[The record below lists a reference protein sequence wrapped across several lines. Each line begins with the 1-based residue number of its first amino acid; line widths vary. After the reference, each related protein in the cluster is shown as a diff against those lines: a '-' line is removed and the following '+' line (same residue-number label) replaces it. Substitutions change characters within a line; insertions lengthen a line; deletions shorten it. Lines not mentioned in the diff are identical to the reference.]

1 MEFEAAFAKFL
12 EEQRAGA
19 EGLRLQRLSGDLT
32 GEKKLCKEIIWPIF
46 RSFNGFRL
54 EHEFVSSSGYKLFV
68 DVFYEP
74 LQLAFESEGFVVH
87 AETVTRERFDMER
100 MRIRRMAACSYVY
113 IPFSWD
119 ELDKRPDQC
128 RASVYEILG
137 RLGHAASEQLTVF
150 EREVLLVMRMLGRP
164 FRLGDVG
171 ACLKVSPKTSR
182 KIIKSLCEKKL
193 VTPFLR
199 ERNRVHFYVVN
210 QDEARRMM
218 R

>member
-1 MEFEAAFAKFL
+1 MDFEEAFSRFL
-12 EEQRAGA
+12 EEQREGA
-19 EGLRLQRLSGDLT
+19 EGMRLQRLSGDLT
-32 GEKKLCKEIIWPIF
+32 GEKKLCKEVIWPVF
-46 RSFNGFRL
+46 RSFDGFRL
-54 EHEFVSSSGYKLFV
+54 EHEIVSPSGYKMYI

-74 LQLAFESEGFVVH
+74 LKLAFESEGYVVH
-87 AETVTRERFDMER
+87 AETVTRDRFDMER
-100 MRIRRMAACSYVY
+100 MRIRRLAACGFVY

-119 ELDKRPDQC
+119 ELDKKPDQC

-150 EREVLLVMRMLGRP
+150 ERETLMVMRLLGRP

-171 ACLKVSPKTSR
+171 ACLRVSAKTSR
-182 KIIKSLCEKKL
+182 KIVKSLCEKKL

-199 ERNRVHFYVVN
+199 ERNRIHYYVIN
-210 QDEARRMM
+210 QDKVSRMM